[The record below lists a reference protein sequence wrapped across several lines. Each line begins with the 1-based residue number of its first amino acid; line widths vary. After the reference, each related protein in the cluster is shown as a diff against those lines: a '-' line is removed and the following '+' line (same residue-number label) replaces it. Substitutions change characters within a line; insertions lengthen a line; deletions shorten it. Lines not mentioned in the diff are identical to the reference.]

1 MSFDDRVFDLNIYTL
16 AEVIRFDVPPTQDFS
31 SHERTI
37 VMIKMSDVC
46 ILLAVMVA
54 FAISGFLWFSGQK
67 EEGLFTAIWVPS
79 ILCFGI
85 YFKVLGLKGRTHD

>member
-1 MSFDDRVFDLNIYTL
+1 
-16 AEVIRFDVPPTQDFS
+16 
-31 SHERTI
+31 
-37 VMIKMSDVC
+37 MIKMSDVC

-67 EEGLFTAIWVPS
+67 EEGLFTAVWVPS

-85 YFKVLGLKGRTHD
+85 YFKVLGLKGAGK